1 MPWIEAAQRDMM
13 ADNITNLP
21 NDKFPRIKS
30 EILNRLSDEAAIRTT
45 KPQAVDWDEI
55 HRQAAEVRKKV

>member
-1 MPWIEAAQRDMM
+1 M

-55 HRQAAEVRKKV
+55 HRQAAEVRKKA